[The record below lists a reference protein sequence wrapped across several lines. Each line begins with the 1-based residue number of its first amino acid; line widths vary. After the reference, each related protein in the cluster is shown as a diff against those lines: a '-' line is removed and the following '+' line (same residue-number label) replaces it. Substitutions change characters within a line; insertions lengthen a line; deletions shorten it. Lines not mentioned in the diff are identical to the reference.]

1 MKNLGYGYKPNQ
13 ILTVSIGGTTGIP
26 TNTSLS
32 FSEFQISVDNIYS
45 DKFAAWTVGSL
56 QVIDP
61 FDSLFNG
68 SRRSFPIRIGGNQTT
83 IRSKSGSN
91 IDVQATLLIFI
102 NDILQV
108 PGRGYTFTG
117 GSTVRFTEA
126 PKEGDKSKIL
136 FYRGTENVDTLDV
149 DILETIKVGDKVTLT
164 SDDIKLTENSRLVTE
179 IISSDI
185 LETNLYP
192 GPGITEDEDLLRPLT
207 WCRQTEDLIVNGQV
221 VGKDRVI
228 YEPYIQPTTNIIQN
242 IGIGSTAIFVE
253 SVKAFFDSEKEY
265 THDGTTEKPQNKI
278 LIISQDSV
286 VSSSATAVVSTSGT
300 ISSII
305 ISDGGVGY
313 TTTPTVSIAGPIGF
327 GTTAAQNTARALATI
342 SGGAVTG
349 IAITSAGLGYTSS
362 QPPAVLIESPSIKYE
377 IIDKVSY
384 EGDFGV
390 ITGIKTTSVGVAS
403 TGIVF
408 DFFIPKDSIIRDS
421 SIVKVGI
428 ATTGISGIQTG
439 YYFVVRNSNV
449 GNGLTSLN
457 TGGSAVG
464 VGTTFIDNIYQV
476 AAVSIAQTA
485 VAGVGLTNVAK
496 VTVSVSNYNNLT
508 GLGFSDFYGE
518 YSWGRIL
525 TPSRPNPE
533 QFTTYANNGGISTS
547 PIIQRYN
554 RLKYLNYNT

>member
-1 MKNLGYGYKPNQ
+1 MKTCPDLWLG
-13 ILTVSIGGTTGIP
+13 
-26 TNTSLS
+26 
-32 FSEFQISVDNIYS
+32 
-45 DKFAAWTVGSL
+45 
-56 QVIDP
+56 
-61 FDSLFNG
+61 
-68 SRRSFPIRIGGNQTT
+68 
-83 IRSKSGSN
+83 
-91 IDVQATLLIFI
+91 
-102 NDILQV
+102 
-108 PGRGYTFTG
+108 
-117 GSTVRFTEA
+117 
-126 PKEGDKSKIL
+126 
-136 FYRGTENVDTLDV
+136 
-149 DILETIKVGDKVTLT
+149 
-164 SDDIKLTENSRLVTE
+164 
-179 IISSDI
+179 
-185 LETNLYP
+185 
-192 GPGITEDEDLLRPLT
+192 
-207 WCRQTEDLIVNGQV
+207 VNGQV

-242 IGIGSTAIFVE
+242 IGIGSTSIFVE

-265 THDGTTEKPQNKI
+265 AHDGTNEEPQNKI
-278 LIISQDSV
+278 LIISQDSI
-286 VSSSATAVVSTSGT
+286 VSTSATAVVSTSGT
-300 ISSII
+300 ISSIV

-342 SGGAVTG
+342 SGGVVTG
-349 IAITSAGLGYTSS
+349 IAITSAGLGYTPS

-384 EGDFGV
+384 QGDFGV

-457 TGGSAVG
+457 TGGGVVG

-496 VTVSVSNYNNLT
+496 VTVSVSKYNNLT

-525 TPSRPNPE
+525 TPVRTNPE
-533 QFTTYANNGGISTS
+533 VFVTYANNGGISTS

-554 RLKYLNYNT
+554 RLKYIGYSTT

>member
-1 MKNLGYGYKPNQ
+1 M
-13 ILTVSIGGTTGIP
+13 ITG
-26 TNTSLS
+26 
-32 FSEFQISVDNIYS
+32 V
-45 DKFAAWTVGSL
+45 
-56 QVIDP
+56 
-61 FDSLFNG
+61 
-68 SRRSFPIRIGGNQTT
+68 QTT
-83 IRSKSGSN
+83 
-91 IDVQATLLIFI
+91 T
-102 NDILQV
+102 
-108 PGRGYTFTG
+108 
-117 GSTVRFTEA
+117 
-126 PKEGDKSKIL
+126 
-136 FYRGTENVDTLDV
+136 
-149 DILETIKVGDKVTLT
+149 
-164 SDDIKLTENSRLVTE
+164 
-179 IISSDI
+179 
-185 LETNLYP
+185 
-192 GPGITEDEDLLRPLT
+192 
-207 WCRQTEDLIVNGQV
+207 
-221 VGKDRVI
+221 
-228 YEPYIQPTTNIIQN
+228 
-242 IGIGSTAIFVE
+242 
-253 SVKAFFDSEKEY
+253 
-265 THDGTTEKPQNKI
+265 
-278 LIISQDSV
+278 
-286 VSSSATAVVSTSGT
+286 
-300 ISSII
+300 
-305 ISDGGVGY
+305 
-313 TTTPTVSIAGPIGF
+313 
-327 GTTAAQNTARALATI
+327 
-342 SGGAVTG
+342 
-349 IAITSAGLGYTSS
+349 
-362 QPPAVLIESPSIKYE
+362 
-377 IIDKVSY
+377 
-384 EGDFGV
+384 
-390 ITGIKTTSVGVAS
+390 VGVAS